1 LTAPRLSLRRYLRG
15 VRSFY
20 RLSWAGRGLLLEAA
34 LWLALARLALWSLP
48 FATVA
53 RWLGTSPHAAP
64 VLADPEREAASASAS
79 AAAAAAAAEA
89 AGIGWAVET
98 LAGYTPWPSLC
109 LVQAIAALGMAR
121 RRGLPATLYLGV
133 ANSETGDF
141 SAHAWVSCGS
151 QILTGAHGREQ
162 FTVIATFATGD

>member
-53 RWLGTSPHAAP
+53 RWLGTSPHVAP
-64 VLADPEREAASASAS
+64 VLADPEREG
-79 AAAAAAAAEA
+79 AAAATAAA

-121 RRGLPATLYLGV
+121 RRRLPATLYLGV
-133 ANSETGDF
+133 ANSEAVDF

-151 QILTGAHGREQ
+151 QILTGARGREQ